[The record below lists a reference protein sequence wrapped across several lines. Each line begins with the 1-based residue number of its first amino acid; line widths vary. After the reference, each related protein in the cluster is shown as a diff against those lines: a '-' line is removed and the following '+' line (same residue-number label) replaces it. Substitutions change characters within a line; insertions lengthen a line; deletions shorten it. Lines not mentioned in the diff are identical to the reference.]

1 MARTAKKGTALTV
14 EEKLAQALVP
24 AAEQPY
30 QVPENWCW
38 IRLDALKVD
47 ANGFFDGD
55 WILSENMDSSGE
67 VRLLQ
72 LSDIGIG
79 EFLDKSDKHISES
92 TYTQLGCTPLHEGD
106 VMISRMAEPIARSCI
121 VPSFPYTVITAVDV
135 AVIRC
140 NPSIVFNCYLNYLC
154 NAKWFTDL
162 AFSLARGTTRV
173 RITRKNLGDMPVPLP
188 PLAEQQRIVDR
199 IESLFAKLDE
209 AKEKAQAVVDG
220 FEDRKAAILHKA
232 FTGELTAEWRM
243 EHKQSKAEW
252 EHKKFS
258 EICDIVR
265 GGSPRPAGDP
275 KYYDGD
281 IPFMKVADITNNSGP
296 YVTSATY
303 SIKEAGLK
311 KTRMIE
317 PNTLLLTNSGAT
329 LGVPA
334 ICTFQT
340 TFNDGIAAFLNL
352 NPESLLFF
360 YYFWSSKTPELRSIN
375 MGAAQPNLNTSIIGA
390 VEIDIPAIEEQKEIV
405 RILETVLE
413 KEEQVKESAEQVID
427 QIDAMK
433 KSILAR
439 AFRGEL
445 GTNDPVDESAEELLK
460 RVL

>member
-1 MARTAKKGTALTV
+1 MVRTAKKEIALTV
-14 EEKLAQALVP
+14 EEKLTQALVP

-30 QVPENWCW
+30 QVPENWRW
-38 IRLDALKVD
+38 TRVGMLSSLHRGVSYKKDDAHPIKQENDCLVMRGGNIGEGYIDVD
-47 ANGFFDGD
+47 ADNVYVDFSLVNKDQLVKKNDIIIVASTGSTKVIGRAGISFDD
-55 WILSENMDSSGE
+55 
-67 VRLLQ
+67 
-72 LSDIGIG
+72 
-79 EFLDKSDKHISES
+79 
-92 TYTQLGCTPLHEGD
+92 Y
-106 VMISRMAEPIARSCI
+106 A
-121 VPSFPYTVITAVDV
+121 DV
-135 AVIRC
+135 AFGAFLMAVRPSEKAIPRYMDFFFQSDLYRNRIR
-140 NPSIVFNCYLNYLC
+140 
-154 NAKWFTDL
+154 DL
-162 AFSLARGTTRV
+162 ASGVNINNIRSDY
-173 RITRKNLGDMPVPLP
+173 ITESPYPLP

-232 FTGELTAEWRM
+232 FTGELTERWRI
-243 EHKQSKAEW
+243 ENKHSKAEW
-252 EHKKFS
+252 VHKKFS

-334 ICTFQT
+334 ICTIQT

-390 VEIDIPAIEEQKEIV
+390 VEIDIPTIEEQKEIV
-405 RILETVLE
+405 SILENVLE
-413 KEEQVKESAEQVID
+413 KEEQVKEAAEQVID
-427 QIDAMK
+427 QIDVMK
-433 KSILAR
+433 KAILAR

-445 GTNDPVDESAEELLK
+445 GTNDPDDESAVELLK